1 MKNTKYI
8 GLCVF
13 VYLYIMY
20 IKHNLF
26 LYMYKSNKSPN
37 TAFPPQHT
45 NVPDAR
51 GCKAICKANDQ
62 PHN

>member
-1 MKNTKYI
+1 
-8 GLCVF
+8 
-13 VYLYIMY
+13 
-20 IKHNLF
+20 
-26 LYMYKSNKSPN
+26 MYKSNKSPN